1 MPPAHH
7 DGPEAAPPRGSGRGG
22 PRVAVVVPTYNE
34 AGNLP
39 VLARRLFALD
49 IPECVLIVVDDGSPD
64 GTGDV
69 ALMLQAEYDG
79 RVELIQRGSK
89 QGLGTAYLDGL
100 AHALDTGADH
110 IVHMDAD
117 LSHAPEYIPGFL
129 GDLDDADVVVG
140 SRYVEG
146 GGSEEEWGLRRRILS
161 MIANTG
167 HTRRHGHPD
176 QGRYVGFQGVPQG
189 SPGVAGHERVPVQ
202 GIRLSPGGDQRVPAA
217 GLPGGRAPHRLR
229 PEGQRRVEAE
239 RGHSPRSVVEAA
251 AAEIHEAAWKGW
263 PRTVTQA
270 GAASSLRPS
279 PHLAGRRSS
288 RRRAGRFGE
297 ELEDGLRLHH
307 AVHVEDGQSSL
318 TRDPA
323 AVLVLR
329 GEGHVPAPQGA
340 SP

>member
-7 DGPEAAPPRGSGRGG
+7 DDPEAAPPRGSNRGS

-39 VLARRLFALD
+39 LLARRLFALD

-69 ALMLQAEYDG
+69 ALKLRGEYDG

-100 AHALDTGADH
+100 ERALDTGADH

-161 MIANTG
+161 MIANM
-167 HTRRHGHPD
+167 
-176 QGRYVGFQGVPQG
+176 
-189 SPGVAGHERVPVQ
+189 
-202 GIRLSPGGDQRVPAA
+202 GIRAVTGIRTRDVTSGFKGFRREVLESLDMSEFRCKGFAFLPEETSACQRRGYRVVEHPIVFAQRVSGESKLSAGIVLEAMWRLLPLRFTKPPGG
-217 GLPGGRAPHRLR
+217 GGRAPLPRQR
-229 PEGQRRVEAE
+229 P
-239 RGHSPRSVVEAA
+239 
-251 AAEIHEAAWKGW
+251 
-263 PRTVTQA
+263 
-270 GAASSLRPS
+270 
-279 PHLAGRRSS
+279 
-288 RRRAGRFGE
+288 
-297 ELEDGLRLHH
+297 
-307 AVHVEDGQSSL
+307 
-318 TRDPA
+318 PA
-323 AVLVLR
+323 A
-329 GEGHVPAPQGA
+329 
-340 SP
+340 